1 MAIIKCKMC
10 GGDLNVAGDSQIAV
24 CEYCGTQQTVP
35 KQDNEKKLTLFA
47 RANRLRFACEFDKAA
62 GVYES
67 IVAEFPEEPE
77 AYWGLV
83 LCKYG
88 IEYVDDPATGKRFRP
103 ATGRALTACSKM
115 QTLSWSWN
123 IPT

>member
-47 RANRLRFACEFDKAA
+47 RANRLRFSCEFDKAA
-62 GVYES
+62 DVYES

-77 AYWGLV
+77 AYWDWCSANTALNTLTIRLRV
-83 LCKYG
+83 
-88 IEYVDDPATGKRFRP
+88 KRFRP
-103 ATGRALTACSKM
+103 AIGRALTVCSKM

-123 IPT
+123 ILM